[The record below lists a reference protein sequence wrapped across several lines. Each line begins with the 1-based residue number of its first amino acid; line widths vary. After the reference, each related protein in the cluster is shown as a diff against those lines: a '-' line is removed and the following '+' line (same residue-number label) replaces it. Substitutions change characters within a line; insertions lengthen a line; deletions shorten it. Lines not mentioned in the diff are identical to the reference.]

1 MINGDLG
8 DTMVKE
14 SRTALNVGL
23 SDEEKE
29 DLEKLIKGLKQDQ
42 SNVQSGATLEDTQQQ
57 VKSTMENLTQLVEM
71 LLKFDTKMR
80 SLYEIVRLSYQKSD
94 MMNKRIDA
102 IIESIKGGK
111 NV

>member
-1 MINGDLG
+1 MA
-8 DTMVKE
+8 KE
-14 SRTALNVGL
+14 SRTAIDVGL

-29 DLEKLIKGLKQDQ
+29 DLEKLIKGLKHDQ
-42 SNVQSGATLEDTQQQ
+42 SNVQPGATLEDIQQQ

-102 IIESIKGGK
+102 IIESIKGEK